1 MKRPLNLTRQYP
13 LDANRYPIY
22 LSETATGWQVAASVV
37 GTGVERLAWPD
48 TGDGTNAAA
57 KVSGGERETTFTLT
71 GLNTSTSKANLKGWI
86 LEITQSGYENKY
98 LIRSTTNANPA
109 VATIFRS
116 PELPPNVVGTF
127 WCPDTKQTLPDS
139 GNVTY
144 RVYPML
150 KNPMTI
156 LFSPLAVGTLT
167 ILRESNDTTGV
178 NNAHNVVSILRPGGS
193 VTISV
198 DNPSKIYYVF
208 SSNAAT
214 EIFYWCESSVNA
226 AVIASGGATEST
238 LAKISGS
245 TPIITNATGAAAIAT
260 SYAPA
265 AAFWLES
272 VTLNLNTAPTTS
284 ESFTITLNANDGAA
298 YDTLLQSV
306 DLSAAATTDL
316 VYKPDGGPLL
326 CESGDA
332 IDVAWANTDTKT
344 YGLRIAARL
353 A

>member
-1 MKRPLNLTRQYP
+1 
-13 LDANRYPIY
+13 
-22 LSETATGWQVAASVV
+22 
-37 GTGVERLAWPD
+37 
-48 TGDGTNAAA
+48 
-57 KVSGGERETTFTLT
+57 
-71 GLNTSTSKANLKGWI
+71 
-86 LEITQSGYENKY
+86 
-98 LIRSTTNANPA
+98 
-109 VATIFRS
+109 
-116 PELPPNVVGTF
+116 
-127 WCPDTKQTLPDS
+127 
-139 GNVTY
+139 
-144 RVYPML
+144 ML

-272 VTLNLNTAPTTS
+272 VTLN
-284 ESFTITLNANDGAA
+284 ANDGAA

-344 YGLRIAARL
+344 YGLRITARL